1 MEYLKNIISE
11 IAESECNRICRKTI
25 RSLQKMTE
33 GMQSG
38 DDSGLKNIWDEICV
52 QVQSQYS
59 FFWDA
64 YLETINI
71 TIAYDVEQLDTP
83 LKRAIWLQTQSG
95 MDWTSEE
102 ENPDSVPIG
111 ECVDWDITDYILNAF
126 VLKTATDWKNKRI
139 EKYLNS

>member
-1 MEYLKNIISE
+1 
-11 IAESECNRICRKTI
+11 
-25 RSLQKMTE
+25 
-33 GMQSG
+33 MQSG

-52 QVQSQYS
+52 QVQFQYS
-59 FFWDA
+59 FFWNA